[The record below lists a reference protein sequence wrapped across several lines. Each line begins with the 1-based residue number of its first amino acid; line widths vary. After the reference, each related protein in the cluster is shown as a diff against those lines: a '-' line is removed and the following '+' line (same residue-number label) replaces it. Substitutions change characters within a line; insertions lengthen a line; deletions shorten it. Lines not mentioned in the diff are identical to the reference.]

1 MGDLEKCL
9 IECNR
14 AQADAEEIS
23 DGCARTIAAMYH
35 EPGYPA
41 GPAFSTSGAISN
53 PTEVWEALFG
63 CGVRKAWKNRPDSF
77 YSSMGDEK
85 ILADMLGTYLVKAGP
100 RGPVPG
106 WSSLWVE

>member
-9 IECNR
+9 AECR
-14 AQADAEEIS
+14 ERQSQGREIS

-35 EPGYPA
+35 EPGFPD
-41 GPAFSTSGAISN
+41 GPAFSTSGAIPED
-53 PTEVWEALFG
+53 PTDVWHALFG
-63 CGVRKAWKNRPDSF
+63 RGWYDSMP
-77 YSSMGDEK
+77 SHERLM
-85 ILADMLGTYLVKAGP
+85 ADMLGTYLIAAGP

>member
-1 MGDLEKCL
+1 MDFEKCL

-23 DGCARTIAAMYH
+23 DGCARTIASMYH

-41 GPAFSTSGAISN
+41 GPAFSTSGAISD
-53 PTEVWEALFG
+53 PDEVWDALFG
-63 CGVRKAWKNRPDSF
+63 RGF
-77 YSSMGDEK
+77 YSSMTMDEK
-85 ILADMLGTYLVKAGP
+85 MLADMLGTYLIAAGP

-106 WSSLWVE
+106 WSSLWVQ